1 MMSVRSVK
9 RGAAG
14 LAALAL
20 TAAPAFAQDGGA
32 GLPQLD
38 TNSFATQIF
47 WLAVTFVALYLLMSR
62 IALPRVRDV
71 LEERDRRIA
80 DDLEKAEKLKE
91 EAEAVLAE
99 YEKALADARTQ
110 AQAAMAEATEKANAE
125 AAKRQQALA
134 DTLAAQVAEAETR
147 IGAAKRE
154 ALENVR
160 QVAVE
165 VSREATLRL
174 IGGDIAEA
182 DAAKAVDAALKES
195 A

>member
-1 MMSVRSVK
+1 MSVRSVK

>member
-1 MMSVRSVK
+1 MSVRSVK
-9 RGAAG
+9 RAAAG
-14 LAALAL
+14 FAALAL

-99 YEKALADARTQ
+99 YEKALADARSQ